1 MNQDKQI
8 AGSNSD
14 EISISDLLSKLKS
27 GSNYLKTKWL
37 TLLIAGLFGGI
48 IGLGY
53 AFLKKPI
60 YAANCTFVLDENIK
74 GGGLSQYAGLAS
86 LAGID
91 LGGNTGGGL
100 FEGDNII
107 ELYKSRLMIEK
118 ALLSEADFNGKKEL
132 LIDRYIDFN
141 KLRARWKEKDDIK
154 NITFNNAPDKF
165 NRNQDSIINDIVEL
179 FNKKVLSVTK
189 PDKKL
194 SIINVEVSSSDEL
207 FAKEFTEVLVQTVN
221 NFYVQTKTQKAS
233 QNVQIL
239 QKQADS
245 VRQVLNSSISGVA
258 SAIDSSPNA
267 NPLVV
272 SLKVPS
278 QKKQIDVQA
287 NSAIYSEVVKNLE
300 VSKMV
305 LRQETPLIQLIDS
318 PVLPLSVNRVGKL
331 TSTTIGIILGI
342 LIALIYLIIKK
353 ISYNLISNIENK

>member
-194 SIINVEVSSSDEL
+194 SIINVEVSTTDEL
-207 FAKEFTEVLVQTVN
+207 FAKSFNGNLVQVVN
-221 NFYVQTKTQKAS
+221 NFYISTKTKKAS
-233 QNVQIL
+233 QDVQVL

-245 VRQVLNSSISGVA
+245 IRVILNSSISGVA
-258 SAIDSSPNA
+258 SAIDAAPNA
-267 NPLVV
+267 NPLLL

-278 QKKQIDVQA
+278 QRKQVDVQA
-287 NSAIYSEVVKNLE
+287 STAIYSEVVKNLE
-300 VSKMV
+300 VSKMI
-305 LRQETPLIQLIDS
+305 LRQETPLIQVIDA
-318 PVLPLSVNRVGKL
+318 PVLPLTKEK
-331 TSTTIGIILGI
+331 TTKTKAGLLGAIIGAIVITIILVV
-342 LIALIYLIIKK
+342 KK
-353 ISYNLISNIENK
+353 LLKQL